1 LSEKYAFFNP
11 KEEVG
16 NGTIDRM
23 TFAQKRKILQILQ
36 IIEQHIPE
44 ENQKRAS
51 LKKNK
56 ENLRKTKE

>member
-1 LSEKYAFFNP
+1 
-11 KEEVG
+11 
-16 NGTIDRM
+16 M

-56 ENLRKTKE
+56 HISRNPEE